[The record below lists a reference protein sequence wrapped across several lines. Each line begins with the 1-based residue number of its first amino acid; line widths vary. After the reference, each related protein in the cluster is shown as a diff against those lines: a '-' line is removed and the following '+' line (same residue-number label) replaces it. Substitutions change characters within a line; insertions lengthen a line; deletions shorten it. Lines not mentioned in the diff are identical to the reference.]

1 MNQVN
6 QRQDYRRVPNPNFI
20 PPEYRTRILP
30 SRQLSLRLLLVVMIA
45 GGAFI
50 VTNLY
55 QQRSAL
61 QASIESAQRK
71 VQQADKNLAAANA
84 KKEDAKK
91 LQATL
96 EALKT
101 QNEAIKQ
108 DWALAMERTD
118 WSQVMATLFHSKSEG
133 VRLLSIT
140 KQGTTQVTVAGTA
153 VDYVALLRFRDEL
166 LAAPIVARVIS
177 LSSNKAESSL
187 SFSLVVEVK
196 TGGK

>member
-20 PPEYRTRILP
+20 PPEYRTRLLP
-30 SRQLSLRLLLVVMIA
+30 SRKLMLRILLVVMIA

-61 QASIESAQRK
+61 QASIESAQQK
-71 VQQADKNLAAANA
+71 VQQADKDLAAANA
-84 KKEDAKK
+84 KKEDATK

-101 QNEAIKQ
+101 QNEATRQ
-108 DWALAMERTD
+108 DWALAMDRAD
-118 WSQVMATLFHSKSEG
+118 WSRVMATLFQSESED
-133 VRLLSIT
+133 VQLRSIT
-140 KQGTTQVTVAGTA
+140 TQGNNQVTVAGTA
-153 VDYVALLRFRDEL
+153 VDYVALLLFQNKL
-166 LAAPIVARVIS
+166 QASPIISRVIS

-187 SFSLVVEVK
+187 SFSLVAEVK
-196 TGGK
+196 TSGK